1 MTCTPCQTCRMT
13 RTVVLV
19 NGLPAAGKSTLAPQ
33 LAAELGLPLFTM
45 DVIKEAHADVLGAD
59 PPNGLTQREWNRQLG
74 KAAAATIWALLNQST
89 PGAVLESSWRRDVRH
104 LVEAGLRSVGLSGV
118 AEVCAMPQ
126 HMSCDNGSVGDGICP
141 TRFTELSRMTRN
153 GLRSWNTANHL
164 RWDRCFGSTRRRK
177 WTSKRWLPGVAPT
190 HAPPRNEL
198 TKSGSSTLQIGRRD
212 ERPTR

>member
-59 PPNGLTQREWNRQLG
+59 PPNGLTQREWNRHLG
-74 KAAAATIWALLNQST
+74 KAAAATMWALLNQST

-118 AEVCAMPQ
+118 AEVW
-126 HMSCDNGSVGDGICP
+126 CDAPAHVLRQ
-141 TRFTELSRMTRN
+141 RFSRRWELSHAIHGAEPSDQEWAQMLEQ
-153 GLRSWNTANHL
+153 GEPLALGPVLRVDTTTQVDITA
-164 RWDRCFGSTRRRK
+164 
-177 WTSKRWLPGVAPT
+177 VAAWCRANACT
-190 HAPPRNEL
+190 TEKMN
-198 TKSGSSTLQIGRRD
+198 
-212 ERPTR
+212 